1 MPPFNI
7 GLCAKA
13 WIPNGNHNL
22 CINSE
27 LNDNKTQDLVSESLK
42 CAQDI
47 QMILIRS
54 FWLFFF
60 FCDCIFKW
68 THIFFIGSF
77 FVVRCAKDAV

>member
-42 CAQDI
+42 CTQDI
-47 QMILIRS
+47 QVILIRS

-60 FCDCIFKW
+60 FAIAFLNG
-68 THIFFIGSF
+68 HIFFLLGSF